1 MRLCLAALLAALGL
15 SACASSPDDPVVITE
30 LVKPV
35 LPSEARRPCPS
46 PSALPDKGGLSEAQV
61 VSLWGADRV
70 NLKTCETRRAA
81 AVNAVDA
88 APESMEPIHG
98 D

>member
-1 MRLCLAALLAALGL
+1 M
-15 SACASSPDDPVVITE
+15 ITE
-30 LVKPV
+30 LIKPV
-35 LPSEARRPCPS
+35 LPDEARKPCAAPEK
-46 PSALPDKGGLSEAQV
+46 LPDEGGLSEAQV

-70 NLKTCETRRAA
+70 NLKTCESRRAA

-88 APESMEPIHG
+88 APESMEADHG

>member
-1 MRLCLAALLAALGL
+1 MVWPGGVALTVWRRQ
-15 SACASSPDDPVVITE
+15 DEVVRQRWTT
-30 LVKPV
+30 V
-35 LPSEARRPCPS
+35 LMTFG
-46 PSALPDKGGLSEAQV
+46 SALPDDGGLSEAQV

-88 APESMEPIHG
+88 PPETMEADHG
-98 D
+98 DRG

>member
-1 MRLCLAALLAALGL
+1 MLAALGL
-15 SACASSPDDPVVITE
+15 SACASSPDEPIVITE
-30 LVKPV
+30 LIKLT
-35 LPSEARRPCPS
+35 LPSEAREPCPP
-46 PSALPDKGGLSEAQV
+46 PSSLPDDGGLSEAQV

-88 APESMEPIHG
+88 APETMGADHG